1 MLQSRPAFVS
11 GIVMTAVGLVLA
23 AALFWWLP
31 HCHTEMVM
39 KCVWMTR
46 AAAGAS
52 LVIAALGVVMMF
64 SPSAGAAIGA
74 LAGIIF
80 TAMLEMA
87 LATVLIGPCLNPM
100 MGCHAVTRPTILVA
114 GALIALI
121 ALAEMWR
128 LSKLAR

>member
-1 MLQSRPAFVS
+1 
-11 GIVMTAVGLVLA
+11 
-23 AALFWWLP
+23 
-31 HCHTEMVM
+31 MVM

-87 LATVLIGPCLNPM
+87 LATVLIGPCPNPM
-100 MGCHAVTRPTILVA
+100 MGCHAVTQPTILVA
-114 GALIALI
+114 GALIALA

>member
-1 MLQSRPAFVS
+1 MSQSRPAFVS
-11 GIVMTAVGLVLA
+11 GIVMTAVGLILA

-31 HCHTEMVM
+31 HCHGEIVM

-52 LVIAALGVVMMF
+52 LVIAALGVVMVF

-80 TAMLEMA
+80 TAMLETA
-87 LATVLIGPCLNPM
+87 LTTVLIGPCPNPM
-100 MGCHAVTRPTILVA
+100 MGCHAVTQPTILVA
-114 GALIALI
+114 AALIALV
-121 ALAEMWR
+121 ALAVMWR
-128 LSKLAR
+128 LSKLQH